1 MGIAL
6 VSVPAPHQSLL
17 SQRPNISSNTWL
29 HGSATT
35 SIRYPSKLTI
45 LHCSSSTSVVEEGLP
60 PPPPPDSIPVQSE
73 SATNDT
79 DKLPLRYYNF
89 LILNSCQPSLD
100 IDKFFNLENHYQLS
114 SKSLFL
120 WVSKKTIGKWKKKE
134 RKPKFWVF
142 MQCYGFVLRNILISS
157 KLSCCKRFILVIFG
171 SFLGC
176 VGLRTILCIH

>member
-1 MGIAL
+1 MILVSLLTPHFLGLTFETKQRFSSYYPILSLFTQTQRARERMGIAL

-114 SKSLFL
+114 S
-120 WVSKKTIGKWKKKE
+120 
-134 RKPKFWVF
+134 
-142 MQCYGFVLRNILISS
+142 
-157 KLSCCKRFILVIFG
+157 
-171 SFLGC
+171 
-176 VGLRTILCIH
+176 